1 MIVMFMFDTFPP
13 LSLLTF
19 SHHSGIL
26 SWWEYAGSHDD
37 DDVGVDVDVVDDD
50 VDADGVDVDDAG
62 CQPEVLSATRHAQH
76 DEPGQTHA
84 RQPENHCIVI
94 ILIIFLPLN

>member
-1 MIVMFMFDTFPP
+1 MVGFCHGGNMPA
-13 LSLLTF
+13 SN
-19 SHHSGIL
+19 
-26 SWWEYAGSHDD
+26 DD
-37 DDVGVDVDVVDDD
+37 DDVGVDVDADD
-50 VDADGVDVDDAG
+50 VDVDDAG

-94 ILIIFLPLN
+94 ILITFLP

>member
-1 MIVMFMFDTFPP
+1 MVGFCHGGNMPA
-13 LSLLTF
+13 SN
-19 SHHSGIL
+19 
-26 SWWEYAGSHDD
+26 DD
-37 DDVGVDVDVVDDD
+37 DD
-50 VDADGVDVDDAG
+50 VDVDDAG

>member
-1 MIVMFMFDTFPP
+1 MVVVVIADDDAD
-13 LSLLTF
+13 
-19 SHHSGIL
+19 
-26 SWWEYAGSHDD
+26 AGGVDDNVDHEVDDYDD
-37 DDVGVDVDVVDDD
+37 DDVDVDDD

-84 RQPENHCIVI
+84 RQPEHHCIVI
-94 ILIIFLPLN
+94 ILIIF

>member
-1 MIVMFMFDTFPP
+1 MIMMFMFDTFPP
-13 LSLLTF
+13 LSLWTF

-50 VDADGVDVDDAG
+50 VDADDAG

-84 RQPENHCIVI
+84 RQPEHHCIVF
-94 ILIIFLPLN
+94 ILIIFLPEN

>member
-1 MIVMFMFDTFPP
+1 MPTVEVEVYHEWWEFDTDTFPP

-19 SHHSGIL
+19 LHHGGIL
-26 SWWEYAGSHDD
+26 SWWKYAGSHDAD
-37 DDVGVDVDVVDDD
+37 DVDVD
-50 VDADGVDVDDAG
+50 DADDAG

-94 ILIIFLPLN
+94 ILIIF